1 MFVILAYNLYQKFT
15 HDSFVNAI
23 DEFKA
28 AFSFSKIHFLLIAV
42 ALTFVNWGLETLKFY
57 TTIQRVQ
64 KLSFFRAYR
73 GILYGNAL
81 NLILPAS
88 IGELTGRPL
97 VLKESNRA
105 QGSGVAYYV
114 SIVQK
119 VASPFV
125 GLCFFTLAV
134 YLEFVNNK
142 PLIFLGFSISIFAGI
157 VFISIIDLLFW
168 AYLFFK
174 PKSILHLLEKIKFLE
189 NIFKKIEHALDFSN
203 AVKWKLIAIGASR
216 FFVFVTQYWILTFLF
231 FNDFP
236 HFEFYVLSGVYFLAQ
251 FVIPSLGV
259 SDIMLR
265 ATLVSIVFENHI
277 EGHIVQLLAINILIW
292 IINVL
297 VPSLFGFWLMRKNIV

>member
-1 MFVILAYNLYQKFT
+1 LFVILAYNLYQKFT
-15 HDSFVNAI
+15 HDSFINAI

-42 ALTFVNWGLETLKFY
+42 GLTFVNWGLETLKFY

-64 KLSFFRAYR
+64 KLSYFTAYR

-97 VLKESNRA
+97 VLKEANRA

-125 GLCFFTLAV
+125 GLCFFALAA
-134 YLEFVNNK
+134 YMGFVNNK
-142 PLIFLGFSISIFAGI
+142 PFTLFGFSFSIFLGII
-157 VFISIIDLLFW
+157 VISIIDLLFW

-203 AVKWKLIAIGASR
+203 AVKWKLVAIGASR

-297 VPSLFGFWLMRKNIV
+297 IPSLFGFWLMRKNIV